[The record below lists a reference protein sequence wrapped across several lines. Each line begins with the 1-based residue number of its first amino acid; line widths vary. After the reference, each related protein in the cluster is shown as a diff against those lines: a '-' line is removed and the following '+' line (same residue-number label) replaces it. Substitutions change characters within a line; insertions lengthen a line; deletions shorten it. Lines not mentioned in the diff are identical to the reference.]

1 MDFAARQRLFEAKA
15 HVRVEK
21 TPEQIKADNALLADC
36 IRVEGLLK
44 QRGAGTGTGCDS
56 KQPSKPDVVEIPEPV
71 EKPRFADALPVG
83 DNTETNEII
92 ETNEITET
100 NPVITKQEPETTD
113 NPLCGDEFVKIE
125 TE

>member
-15 HVRVEK
+15 KAHIRVEK

-71 EKPRFADALPVG
+71 EKPRFADALPAG

-92 ETNEITET
+92 ET

>member
-44 QRGAGTGTGCDS
+44 QRRGSVANCDS

-71 EKPRFADALPVG
+71 EKPRFADALHAG